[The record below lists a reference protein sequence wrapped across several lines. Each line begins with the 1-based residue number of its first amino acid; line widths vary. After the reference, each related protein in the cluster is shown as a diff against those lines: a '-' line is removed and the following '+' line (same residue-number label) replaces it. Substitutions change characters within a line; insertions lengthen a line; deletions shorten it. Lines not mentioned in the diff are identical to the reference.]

1 MNFQAS
7 MKTINKQLNHD
18 LKNLLNWLNA
28 NKITV
33 TVNKTELLMFS
44 PPKKQLDHE
53 LKIKLNGKKLYQT
66 YSVKYLETHLDKY
79 LTWKRQIKYVAIE
92 LNKANTMLSKIRHY
106 VDMKTLKSIY
116 HAIF

>member
-28 NKITV
+28 NKIIV

-53 LKIKLNGKKLYQT
+53 LKIKLNGKKLDQT
-66 YSVKYLETHLDKY
+66 YQS
-79 LTWKRQIKYVAIE
+79 
-92 LNKANTMLSKIRHY
+92 
-106 VDMKTLKSIY
+106 SI
-116 HAIF
+116 